1 MPITEIIHEID
12 AYLSRLR
19 QARELLSARLPKVP
33 QAKSPRHRR
42 KTQVRPADTAAS
54 TTIRVSRN
62 KNRSNRSVAHR
73 KGQKGL
79 GDASNQISS
88 VVLPQTANMEQS
100 VKTEPERII
109 PQTIAITRLPASRRA
124 RSFRS
129 YGPRPAKRPSRTAPE
144 SAQPAIALAGQ
155 TNTRIVV
162 VSADQV
168 QRERAQAAS
177 PVVRRPRIA
186 TSGLTGRLA
195 FEALFADS
203 SAPLKGSSQ

>member
-1 MPITEIIHEID
+1 MPIAEIIHEID

-19 QARELLSARLPKVP
+19 QARELLSGRITNVP
-33 QAKSPRHRR
+33 QEKRPRR
-42 KTQVRPADTAAS
+42 KKPPIRRVDPFSSATQRAGG
-54 TTIRVSRN
+54 N
-62 KNRSNRSVAHR
+62 KTPSNRLVVHR
-73 KGQKGL
+73 KGQKRL
-79 GDASNQISS
+79 GEVSNQIPGA
-88 VVLPQTANMEQS
+88 VLPQTANMEQS
-100 VKTEPERII
+100 IKIEPERII

-129 YGPRPAKRPSRTAPE
+129 DGHRTSKRSSRTPPE
-144 SAQPAIALAGQ
+144 SAQPAIALAGP

-186 TSGLTGRLA
+186 TSGSSGRLA

-203 SAPLKGSSQ
+203 TDPSKGS

>member
-1 MPITEIIHEID
+1 MPIAEIIHEID

-19 QARELLSARLPKVP
+19 QARELLSGRITNVP
-33 QAKSPRHRR
+33 QEKNPQRKKPLVRR
-42 KTQVRPADTAAS
+42 ADPSSS
-54 TTIRVSRN
+54 TTHRSGKN
-62 KNRSNRSVAHR
+62 KTPSNRPVDHQ
-73 KGQKGL
+73 KGQKRL
-79 GDASNQISS
+79 GDASNQIPKA
-88 VVLPQTANMEQS
+88 VLPQTTNMEQS

-129 YGPRPAKRPSRTAPE
+129 YGDRPAKRPSRTAPE

-168 QRERAQAAS
+168 QRERAQAAP

-203 SAPLKGSSQ
+203 IDPSKGSSH